1 MSLLSVHLEQ
11 IQLCCEGINS
21 LPFPPPRIFTNAL
34 LSNHDI
40 TSLIRDTEPHERAL
54 FSVPPTKKT
63 PSTATFTSNTPGG
76 SGASES
82 DAPGKSKSRRQTVF
96 NVASGEVTTGPPT
109 SRAAPRRNTAVAA
122 VLGGE
127 LHDQLRRGERGTA
140 SARSGAGGGDVDVEV
155 LLRGAEKLCTVYSPA
170 GVAAR
175 ISQIRNK
182 HANLAN
188 TMAYYEN
195 KVAEQ
200 SLQLEAMNKDWMDE
214 DGMKHEEEEE
224 ENEND
229 SIVIT
234 EEDLRAEEEEVREL
248 DRKKRDLQNRLRAM
262 EKDLGGLNAMT
273 DNEWAELKSWES
285 KYAERH
291 NGQKPSRE
299 AIKAS
304 PDIAAKY
311 KQYNNLRDVLSGK
324 RPKQK
329 SPKAANSRPTESH
342 SASPRKYKQAILV
355 TPSKTRVQHFQTPT
369 RTRIAQPDFLT
380 PTTKRLTSP
389 EPPSTIGPTPQRDG
403 RVLGLFDLMSD
414 TEYKSPSKVGFAD
427 ISTPQKRKLD
437 ETDDDSVFSRTR
449 TPMSASK
456 RQMLDS
462 FLTPTKRLGGPASG
476 SAIGTTPKS
485 ASKDFSTP
493 LFLKRRTA
501 PIIFDKETE
510 LTSPSPSLRKVEEE
524 AYEDDEEAMRAM
536 EAAEFEDLPSRPVHP
551 SPPKFERKPLQQLT
565 TPITGSEEPE
575 DEYPVQDSLDNAADL
590 SASETI
596 LDSQPRLRLLS
607 GFDDVNMY
615 DTDQEKTS
623 KGRTSYTRYKKRKP
637 KRTTRKVTIKPT
649 IYQRPADAAG
659 DDSDVIPETQPQD
672 PALLG
677 PDSDGEFVD
686 INDENVPPPPQK
698 AHHGRRK
705 KTSGPTSAGTES
717 DAIQAKKPQ
726 RKVNE
731 LAHANFKRLKLRN
744 YGAKGGPSFNSKY
757 RRRR

>member
-1 MSLLSVHLEQ
+1 MDPAERDKLDKQ
-11 IQLCCEGINS
+11 CI
-21 LPFPPPRIFTNAL
+21 A
-34 LSNHDI
+34 
-40 TSLIRDTEPHERAL
+40 IR
-54 FSVPPTKKT
+54 
-63 PSTATFTSNTPGG
+63 
-76 SGASES
+76 
-82 DAPGKSKSRRQTVF
+82 
-96 NVASGEVTTGPPT
+96 
-109 SRAAPRRNTAVAA
+109 
-122 VLGGE
+122 
-127 LHDQLRRGERGTA
+127 
-140 SARSGAGGGDVDVEV
+140 
-155 LLRGAEKLCTVYSPA
+155 
-170 GVAAR
+170 
-175 ISQIRNK
+175 
-182 HANLAN
+182 
-188 TMAYYEN
+188 
-195 KVAEQ
+195 
-200 SLQLEAMNKDWMDE
+200 
-214 DGMKHEEEEE
+214 
-224 ENEND
+224 
-229 SIVIT
+229 
-234 EEDLRAEEEEVREL
+234 
-248 DRKKRDLQNRLRAM
+248 
-262 EKDLGGLNAMT
+262 
-273 DNEWAELKSWES
+273 AELKSWES

-311 KQYNNLRDVLSGK
+311 KQYNNLRDLLSGK

-329 SPKAANSRPTESH
+329 SPKAANSRPTEPH
-342 SASPRKYKQAILV
+342 SVSPRKCKQAILV

-369 RTRIAQPDFLT
+369 KTRIAQPDFLT
-380 PTTKRLTSP
+380 PTTKRLASP

-485 ASKDFSTP
+485 VSKDFSTP

-501 PIIFDKETE
+501 TVIFDKETE
-510 LTSPSPSLRKVEEE
+510 LTSPSRPIRLGRPQFTKGLSSLVASLRKVEEE
-524 AYEDDEEAMRAM
+524 AYEDDEEAMRAT

-575 DEYPVQDSLDNAADL
+575 DEYSVQDSLDNAADL
-590 SASETI
+590 SVSETI

-615 DTDQEKTS
+615 DADQEKTS

-649 IYQRPADAAG
+649 IYQRPTDAAG
-659 DDSDVIPETQPQD
+659 DDPDVIPETQPQD

-686 INDENVPPPPQK
+686 INDENVPPPLQK
-698 AHHGRRK
+698 GHHGRKK
-705 KTSGPTSAGTES
+705 KTSGLASAGTES
-717 DAIQAKKPQ
+717 DAMQAKKPQ

-744 YGAKGGPSFNSKY
+744 HGAKGGPSFNSKY